1 QWRRWNAAPF
11 KRGFGEAILGGCG
24 HVKSI
29 EHGDLI
35 EQRRGGVDVLR
46 VLVRNLAVHEQ
57 SGAVCIR
64 SSSGTHDRVGW
75 LLFRLGQPV
84 MAFHQGSVQSEGLE
98 ALLAIEQDAL
108 EVENDVFLHEL
119 TMNALRTT
127 MRESPGSV
135 LHLEHHD
142 EANDGDS
149 WWSSVRLPSTSWR
162 RAARLEDIESLAL
175 STEERR
181 RAAPQPSS
189 TVELQPGCIYLLD
202 SPDPHP
208 MIHLGVELAERGM
221 PLLGMFGLPHAQTEI
236 TKRLPQPQ
244 SYALL
249 SPQGDY
255 EVLAERSAMDAVLN
269 AFQWGNERS
278 VLLIDGLDR
287 LGNALG
293 DAGMLDAFRSMCDGV
308 RFNDHVA
315 LVTTD
320 LELFET
326 AVQRRLLADVTLLR
340 TSDVEAWA
348 NDPDGLW
355 DHPLLLAPD
364 EEEEQWLAAQI
375 EHQGAKVGAALRS
388 EAVLEGGSYEPD
400 EEERAEAT
408 QALADVVESWPASSP
423 SVGLADTE
431 EQPSDATVS
440 IGTTPWRPVQER
452 EVIQGR
458 FVSQSPRAVEEVQPE
473 PTPTR
478 RTKPPRSNGSSSV
491 AAATLRS
498 PQRLPKRKATPSL
511 PPVSEGLTPRR
522 SSAVVRRAPH
532 LPDWPARPSNAQSYR
547 KENLDVFTEKQTHAA
562 QKQAPIQRPLQA
574 TALKDQISSAP
585 DLANL
590 ELPGERVPTT
600 LNLPAAESSEPLSN
614 SLRPVEVVERSA
626 RETSSKEQ
634 SSVNMDEVY
643 RRWST
648 FDEPDSLDATALY
661 NEHGEAL
668 ERYKGGKE

>member
-1 QWRRWNAAPF
+1 M
-11 KRGFGEAILGGCG
+11 E
-24 HVKSI
+24 SI

-64 SSSGTHDRVGW
+64 CSSGVHDRVGW

-84 MAFHQGSVQSEGLE
+84 MAFHQGSTRSEGLE

-108 EVENDVFLHEL
+108 EVENDVLLHEL
-119 TMNALRTT
+119 TMNALRST
-127 MRESPGSV
+127 MREHPGSV
-135 LHLEHHD
+135 LHLEHQ
-142 EANDGDS
+142 DGGDGGSS

-181 RAAPQPSS
+181 RTVPQQTSP
-189 TVELQPGCIYLLD
+189 TTELEPGCIYLLD

-208 MIHLGVELAERGM
+208 MIQLGVELAERGM
-221 PLLGMFGLPHAQTEI
+221 PLLGMFGLPHAMTEI

-249 SPQGDY
+249 SPQAGY
-255 EVLAERSAMDAVLN
+255 EVLTERTEMDAVLN

-293 DAGMLDAFRSMCDGV
+293 DDGMLDAFRSMCDGV

-320 LELFET
+320 LEMFET

-340 TSDVEAWA
+340 SSDVEAWN

-375 EHQGAKVGAALRS
+375 EHQGAKVGAAMLS
-388 EAVLEGGSYEPD
+388 EPFVEGGSYEPD
-400 EEERAEAT
+400 AEERAEAT
-408 QALADVVESWPASSP
+408 QVLADVVESWPDASHGFGETETST
-423 SVGLADTE
+423 LASETG
-431 EQPSDATVS
+431 VS
-440 IGTTPWRPVQER
+440 IGATPWKPVQEN

-458 FVSQSPRAVEEVQPE
+458 FVSQSPRAVQEMPPAAPIQTPSR
-473 PTPTR
+473 PTR
-478 RTKPPRSNGSSSV
+478 SRASKPADVVP
-491 AAATLRS
+491 TLRS
-498 PQRLPKRKATPSL
+498 PQRLPKRKSTPAL
-511 PPVSEGLTPRR
+511 PPVDDGLTPLR
-522 SSAVVRRAPH
+522 SSAVVKRAPQ
-532 LPDWPARPSNAQSYR
+532 LPDWPSRPTSAQSYR
-547 KENLDVFTEKQTHAA
+547 KENLDVFSEKQSRAT
-562 QKQAPIQRPLQA
+562 QRQAPIQRPHQA
-574 TALKDQISSAP
+574 TVLKDNVLSSP
-585 DLANL
+585 DLDAL
-590 ELPGERVPTT
+590 ELPGEHVPTT

-614 SLRPVEVVERSA
+614 SLRPVEAIEKPA
-626 RETSSKEQ
+626 REASSKSQ
-634 SSVNMDEVY
+634 SRVDMDEVY

-648 FDEPDSLDATALY
+648 FEEPDAMDATALY
-661 NEHGEAL
+661 NEHGEAMK
-668 ERYKGGKE
+668 RYTGGEE

>member
-1 QWRRWNAAPF
+1 M
-11 KRGFGEAILGGCG
+11 E
-24 HVKSI
+24 SI

-84 MAFHQGSVQSEGLE
+84 MAFHQGSVQCEGLE

-108 EVENDVFLHEL
+108 EVENDVLLYEL
-119 TMNALRTT
+119 TMNALRST
-127 MRESPGSV
+127 MREHPGSV
-135 LHLEHHD
+135 LHLEHHND
-142 EANDGDS
+142 ANTGAS

-162 RAARLEDIESLAL
+162 RAARLEDIEHLAL

-181 RAAPQPSS
+181 RAAPQRSS
-189 TVELQPGCIYLLD
+189 AVELEPGCIYLLD

-236 TKRLPQPQ
+236 TNRLPQPQ

-249 SPQGDY
+249 SPQGGYD
-255 EVLAERSAMDAVLN
+255 VLSERSAMDAVLN

-320 LELFET
+320 LEMFET

-340 TSDVEAWA
+340 TSDVEAWT

-400 EEERAEAT
+400 AEERAQAT
-408 QALADVVESWPASSP
+408 QALADVVEAWPVSP
-423 SVGLADTE
+423 LSVDETTNADI
-431 EQPSDATVS
+431 PSAAGVS
-440 IGTTPWRPVQER
+440 IGTTPWKPVKEQ
-452 EVIQGR
+452 EVIHGR
-458 FVSQSPRAVEEVQPE
+458 YVSQSPRAVEDVQPAPSPE
-473 PTPTR
+473 R
-478 RTKPPRSNGSSSV
+478 RTKPTRSSV
-491 AAATLRS
+491 PAPVAVPTLRS

-511 PPVSEGLTPRR
+511 PPVEAGLTPRQ
-522 SSAVVRRAPH
+522 SSAVVQRAPH
-532 LPDWPARPSNAQSYR
+532 LPDWPVRPSNALSYR
-547 KENLDVFTEKQTHAA
+547 KENLDVFAEKQTRAE
-562 QKQAPIQRPLQA
+562 QRQAPIQRPLQA
-574 TALKDQISSAP
+574 TALRDQVSSSP

-590 ELPGERVPTT
+590 ELPDEHVPTT
-600 LNLPAAESSEPLSN
+600 LNLPAAEGSEPLSN
-614 SLRPVEVVERSA
+614 SLRPVEAVEKPS
-626 RETSSKEQ
+626 REASSKPQ

-648 FDEPDSLDATALY
+648 FDEPDGMDATALY

-668 ERYKGGKE
+668 ERYKGGEE

>member
-1 QWRRWNAAPF
+1 M
-11 KRGFGEAILGGCG
+11 E
-24 HVKSI
+24 SI

-46 VLVRNLAVHEQ
+46 ILVHNLAVHEQ

-64 SSSGTHDRVGW
+64 SSSTSHARVGW

-84 MAFHQGSVQSEGLE
+84 MAFHQGSTRSEGLE

-108 EVENDVFLHEL
+108 EVENEVLLHEL
-119 TMNALRTT
+119 TMNALRST
-127 MRESPGSV
+127 MRDHPGSV
-135 LHLEHHD
+135 LHLEHQD
-142 EANDGDS
+142 SGERGGS
-149 WWSSVRLPSTSWR
+149 WWSSVRLPSASWR

-175 STEERR
+175 STEQRR
-181 RAAPQPSS
+181 RALPQQASAS
-189 TVELQPGCIYLLD
+189 IELEPGCIYLLD

-208 MIHLGVELAERGM
+208 MIQLGVELAERGM

-249 SPQGDY
+249 SPQGGY
-255 EVLAERSAMDAVLN
+255 ELLTERTAMDAVLN

-293 DAGMLDAFRSMCDGV
+293 DAGMLDAFRSICDGV

-320 LELFET
+320 LEMFET
-326 AVQRRLLADVTLLR
+326 AVQRRLLAEVTLLR
-340 TSDVEAWA
+340 TSEVEAWN

-375 EHQGAKVGAALRS
+375 EHQGAKVGATLMPES
-388 EAVLEGGSYEPD
+388 MVEGGSYEPD

-408 QALADVVESWPASSP
+408 QALADVVESWPAP
-423 SVGLADTE
+423 TPNLAET
-431 EQPSDATVS
+431 ATNETTSQAGVS
-440 IGTTPWRPVQER
+440 IGATAWRPVEDD

-458 FVSQSPRAVEEVQPE
+458 FVSQSPRAIQEAPPE
-473 PTPTR
+473 PKTETRSRPTR
-478 RTKPPRSNGSSSV
+478 SQVTKPAHVVP
-491 AAATLRS
+491 TLRS

-511 PPVSEGLTPRR
+511 PPVGEGLMPVR
-522 SSAVVRRAPH
+522 SAAVVKRAPH
-532 LPDWPARPSNAQSYR
+532 LPDWPARPTSARSYR
-547 KENLDVFTEKQTHAA
+547 KENLDVFSEKQSRATNR
-562 QKQAPIQRPLQA
+562 QAPIQRPLQ
-574 TALKDQISSAP
+574 TSALKDSVSSSP
-585 DLANL
+585 DLDRL
-590 ELPGERVPTT
+590 ELPGEHVPTT
-600 LNLPAAESSEPLSN
+600 LILPAKESSEPLSN
-614 SLRPVEVVERSA
+614 SLRPVEVVEKPS
-626 RETSSKEQ
+626 REASSKAQ
-634 SSVNMDEVY
+634 SSVDMDEVY
-643 RRWST
+643 RQWSS
-648 FDEPDSLDATALY
+648 FDEPDGLDATALY

-668 ERYKGGKE
+668 KRYKGGEE

>member
-1 QWRRWNAAPF
+1 M
-11 KRGFGEAILGGCG
+11 E
-24 HVKSI
+24 SI

-64 SSSGTHDRVGW
+64 SSSGAHDREGW

-84 MAFHQGSVQSEGLE
+84 MAFHQGNVQCEGLE
-98 ALLAIEQDAL
+98 ALLAIEHDAL
-108 EVENDVFLHEL
+108 EVENDVLLHEL
-119 TMNALRTT
+119 TMNALRST
-127 MRESPGSV
+127 MREHPGSV

-142 EANDGDS
+142 DANSGGS

-162 RAARLEDIESLAL
+162 RAARLDDIEHVAL

-181 RAAPQPSS
+181 RAAPQRSS
-189 TVELQPGCIYLLD
+189 VVELEPGCIYLLD

-208 MIHLGVELAERGM
+208 MIQLGVELAERGM

-249 SPQGDY
+249 SPQGGYD
-255 EVLAERSAMDAVLN
+255 VLTERSAMDAVLN

-320 LELFET
+320 LEMFET

-340 TSDVEAWA
+340 TSDVEAWT

-375 EHQGAKVGAALRS
+375 EHQGAKVGAAFRS
-388 EAVLEGGSYEPD
+388 ESVIEGGSYEPD
-400 EEERAEAT
+400 AEERAEAT
-408 QALADVVESWPASSP
+408 QVLADVVEAWPASSLDVDETTAAETP
-423 SVGLADTE
+423 SGEVI
-431 EQPSDATVS
+431 S
-440 IGTTPWRPVQER
+440 IGTTPWKPVQEQ
-452 EVIQGR
+452 EVIHGR
-458 FVSQSPRAVEEVQPE
+458 YVSQSPRAVENVQPA
-473 PTPTR
+473 PTPMR
-478 RTKPPRSNGSSSV
+478 RTKPTRSTVPAPVV
-491 AAATLRS
+491 APTLRS

-511 PPVSEGLTPRR
+511 PPVEGGLTPSQ
-522 SSAVVRRAPH
+522 SSAVVQRAPH
-532 LPDWPARPSNAQSYR
+532 LPDWPVRPINVQSYR
-547 KENLDVFTEKQTHAA
+547 KENLDVFADKQTRAEQRQAA
-562 QKQAPIQRPLQA
+562 IQRPLQT
-574 TALKDQISSAP
+574 TALKDQVSSSP
-585 DLANL
+585 DLDNL
-590 ELPGERVPTT
+590 ELPAEHVPTT
-600 LNLPAAESSEPLSN
+600 LNLPAAEGSEPLSN
-614 SLRPVEVVERSA
+614 SLRPVEAVEKPS
-626 RETSSKEQ
+626 REASSKAQ
-634 SSVNMDEVY
+634 SSVNVDEVY

-648 FDEPDSLDATALY
+648 FDEPDGMDATALY

-668 ERYKGGKE
+668 ERYKGGEE

>member
-1 QWRRWNAAPF
+1 M
-11 KRGFGEAILGGCG
+11 E
-24 HVKSI
+24 SI

-46 VLVRNLAVHEQ
+46 ILVGNLAVHEQ

-64 SSSGTHDRVGW
+64 SPSTSHPRVGW

-84 MAFHQGSVQSEGLE
+84 MAFHQGSTRSEGLE

-108 EVENDVFLHEL
+108 EVENDVLLHEL
-119 TMNALRTT
+119 TMNALRST
-127 MRESPGSV
+127 MREHPGSV
-135 LHLEHHD
+135 LHLEHQD
-142 EANDGDS
+142 SGEGGGS

-175 STEERR
+175 STEQRR
-181 RAAPQPSS
+181 RAVPQHATAPI
-189 TVELQPGCIYLLD
+189 ELEPGSIYLLD

-208 MIHLGVELAERGM
+208 MIQLGVELAERGM

-249 SPQGDY
+249 SPQGGY
-255 EVLAERSAMDAVLN
+255 ELLTERTAMDAVLN

-293 DAGMLDAFRSMCDGV
+293 DTGMLDAFRSMCDGV

-320 LELFET
+320 LEMFET

-340 TSDVEAWA
+340 TSDVEAWN

-375 EHQGAKVGAALRS
+375 KHQGAKVGATLMPES
-388 EAVLEGGSYEPD
+388 MVEGGSYEPD
-400 EEERAEAT
+400 AEERAEAT
-408 QALADVVESWPASSP
+408 QVLADVVESWPTSSP
-423 SVGLADTE
+423 NPAET
-431 EQPSDATVS
+431 ATSKTTSEAGVS
-440 IGTTPWRPVQER
+440 IGATAWRPVQDD

-458 FVSQSPRAVEEVQPE
+458 FVSQSPRAIQETPPE
-473 PTPTR
+473 PTIKTR
-478 RTKPPRSNGSSSV
+478 SRPNRSHVAKPAQV
-491 AAATLRS
+491 APTLRS
-498 PQRLPKRKATPSL
+498 PQRLPKRKSTPSL
-511 PPVSEGLTPRR
+511 PPVGVGLTPVR
-522 SSAVVRRAPH
+522 SSAVVKRAPH
-532 LPDWPARPSNAQSYR
+532 LPDWPARPTTERSYR
-547 KENLDVFTEKQTHAA
+547 KENLDVFSDKQSRATSR
-562 QKQAPIQRPLQA
+562 QAPIQRPLQA
-574 TALKDQISSAP
+574 TALKDNISSSR
-585 DLANL
+585 DLDGL
-590 ELPGERVPTT
+590 ELPAEHVPSTV
-600 LNLPAAESSEPLSN
+600 NLPAPASSEPLSN
-614 SLRPVEVVERSA
+614 SLRPVEVAEKAS
-626 RETSSKEQ
+626 REASSKTQ
-634 SSVNMDEVY
+634 SNVDMDEVY
-643 RRWST
+643 HRWSS
-648 FDEPDSLDATALY
+648 FDEPDGMDATALY

-668 ERYKGGKE
+668 KRYKGGEE